1 MTTPLLR
8 YPCVL
13 AVAAAALL
21 PCGTLCGEDDPV
33 AGLRV
38 SYGQALDLAAA
49 PLVELDARYVE
60 ELGKLQESVQG
71 EGSLEKAIQV
81 RNEIEGF
88 TKGRTGDFAEFPQ
101 LSRLRDIY
109 DESTTRLTPSV
120 RERRLDIMRQAL
132 GKAEEMKVSLTR
144 EGKLEP
150 AVRAEEIRKEIQA
163 NLDEEIASAP
173 ASSSDMRTEEVNVRV
188 PATADKV
195 KPLATE
201 VELKAGERFL
211 IVPNHRDEWSGGG
224 SMRGKFTDFRGYPD
238 SRVDWMKM
246 FWRIGD
252 GKAAEV
258 DPETVHTA
266 EIDGILHLYAE
277 DTNPIGNEGKIR
289 VKITLHPEDA
299 KP

>member
-1 MTTPLLR
+1 MTTPPLR
-8 YPCVL
+8 YPHVL

-21 PCGTLCGEDDPV
+21 PFITVRGEDDAI

-38 SYGQALDLAAA
+38 SYVQALDLAAA
-49 PLVELDARYVE
+49 PLAELDARYVE
-60 ELGKLQESVQG
+60 ELGKLQERVQG
-71 EGSLEKAIQV
+71 EGALEKAIQV
-81 RNEIEGF
+81 RNEIDGF

-109 DESTTRLTPSV
+109 DESTARLKPSV
-120 RERRLDIMRQAL
+120 GERRLDIMRQAL
-132 GKAEEMKVSLTR
+132 EKAEEMKVSLTR

-150 AVRAEEIRKEIQA
+150 AVRAEELRKEIQA

-173 ASSSDMRTEEVNVRV
+173 VSPAALRTEEVNVRV

-201 VELKAGERFL
+201 VELKAGERFS

-238 SRVDWMKM
+238 SRVDWMRM

-252 GKAAEV
+252 GKAAAV
-258 DPETVHTA
+258 DPEAIHTA
-266 EIDGILHLYAE
+266 ETDGILHLYAE
-277 DTNPIGNEGKIR
+277 DGNPIGNEGKIR
-289 VKITLHPEDA
+289 VKITLNPEEA